1 MSSSLSRKYV
11 PLALAALMLIAGGPL
26 TAEAQK
32 KGGVLKVGN
41 LGEPPSLDAHWT
53 TASITETLTNHIYE
67 GLYSLDS
74 GARPIPMLA
83 EGHTVSRDGLTYT
96 FKLRQGVK
104 FHNGKEMTSED
115 VVASLARWGKQSVY
129 GKALF
134 AQVVDW
140 KALDKYTVEM
150 KLKEKSAIVL
160 ISLAVPNNFGA
171 IYPKEIAEKF
181 PPEQKVTEYI
191 GTGPFKLA
199 EWKPDQYIRMVRFD
213 DYKSRNEPPNGYGGG
228 KTAWVDEIRRV
239 PVPEVATR
247 VAQVETGELEF
258 ADDLNLDAYDRLKK
272 NSNVKAIVAIGNGWL
287 IAVLNKK
294 EGLMTSQK
302 LRQAWQAAIDIEP
315 IMKNVAGGHSE
326 FYRMDS
332 SLIMTEIAA
341 WHTKLSGLPWNE
353 RNRDKA
359 KRLLQEAGYKK
370 EPVRFMTT
378 QEYKWMYDFALLT
391 KQQLE
396 DIGFNIDLQVVD
408 WATLVK
414 RRNNP
419 KEYDV
424 FTTGMGSF
432 YDPTHHIYLTPGWPG
447 WTTDEDIAKIQQELA
462 RETDPKKRMA
472 LWEKQTRQFYEK
484 VPVIR
489 YGDLRSEEH
498 TSE

>member
-1 MSSSLSRKYV
+1 MARSVPVRK
-11 PLALAALMLIAGGPL
+11 ALVAVVAVLLVAAGAAFGADAPR
-26 TAEAQK
+26 
-32 KGGVLKVGN
+32 KGGVLRVGN
-41 LGEPPSLDAHWT
+41 LGEPPSLDPHWT

-74 GARPIPMLA
+74 SNKPIPMLA
-83 EGHTVSRDGLTYT
+83 EGVTISKDGLVYT

-115 VVASLARWGKQSVY
+115 VVASLVRWGKQSIY

-134 AQVVDW
+134 AQVAEL

-150 KLKEKSAIVL
+150 RLKEKSAIVL

-181 PPEQKVTEYI
+181 PPETKVTEYI
-191 GTGPFKLA
+191 GTGPYKLA

-213 DYKSRNEPPNGYGGG
+213 DSKPYY
-228 KTAWVDEIRRV
+228 WL
-239 PVPEVATR
+239 VA
-247 VAQVETGELEF
+247 VF
-258 ADDLNLDAYDRLKK
+258 
-272 NSNVKAIVAIGNGWL
+272 
-287 IAVLNKK
+287 NKK
-294 EGLMTSQK
+294 EGLMTNQK

-315 IMKNVAGGHSE
+315 IMKNVAGGKSE

-332 SLIMTEIAA
+332 SLAPVEISS
-341 WHTKLSGLPWNE
+341 WHTKLAGLPWNE
-353 RNRDKA
+353 HNRDKA
-359 KRLLQEAGYKK
+359 KRLLQESGYKK
-370 EPVRFMTT
+370 EPIRFMTT

-396 DIGFNIDLQVVD
+396 DVGFNIELQVVD

-414 RRNNP
+414 RRNNS

-424 FTTGMGSF
+424 FTTGIGAA
-432 YDPTHHIYLTPGWPG
+432 YDPTHHVYLTANWPG
-447 WTTDEDIAKIQQELA
+447 WTTDEDIQRIQAELA
-462 RETDPKKRMA
+462 RETDPKKRFA
-472 LWEKQTRQFYEK
+472 LWEQQTRQFYEK

-489 YGDLRSEEH
+489 YGDLFGLRAMRNTVKGFNEKTERIRFYNVWL
-498 TSE
+498 EK